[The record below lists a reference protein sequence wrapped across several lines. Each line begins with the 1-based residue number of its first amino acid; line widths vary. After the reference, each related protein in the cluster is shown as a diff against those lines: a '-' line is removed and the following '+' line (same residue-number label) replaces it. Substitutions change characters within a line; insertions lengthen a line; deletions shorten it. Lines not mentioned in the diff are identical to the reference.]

1 MKMPFS
7 LDCLQNVGIICTNP
21 RISSEKGYAV
31 RKAHQMSCAN
41 PILLSQWKTNQFFQ
55 VYK

>member
-41 PILLSQWKTNQFFQ
+41 PILLSQWKTNLFFQ